1 MSKREYNDY
10 RPEIIGMDWEPG
22 NLILVA
28 SHSYGGKS
36 QYVLGNCIV
45 AGTKEKIPVA
55 YFLPDGDAMRVWTEI
70 LRLQVGPQ
78 AFIIIFRGYFLM
90 NSLDLLYRKSMVR
103 EC

>member
-45 AGTKEKIPVA
+45 AGTKEKKPSLT
-55 YFLPDGDAMRVWTEI
+55 FCRMAMLCVF
-70 LRLQVGPQ
+70 G
-78 AFIIIFRGYFLM
+78 
-90 NSLDLLYRKSMVR
+90 RKSCVCKWDR
-103 EC
+103 KHSLSFSGVIS